1 MDKKVEQIS
10 NILGIPKSE
19 VCLVLYTYLSTVLE
33 DLLINK
39 RAMTMF
45 GELVMDENNS
55 IVFKNNK
62 FEFDNE
68 LFSKKDMRSLLQV
81 VENGPGSKIF

>member
-10 NILGIPKSE
+10 NILGIPKPE

-81 VENGPGSKIF
+81 VENGPGSKVF

>member
-10 NILGIPKSE
+10 ELLGIPKAE
-19 VCLVLYTYLSTVLE
+19 VCLVLYSYLSTILE

-45 GELVMDENNS
+45 GELIFDEHNN
-55 IVFKNNK
+55 ITFKNNK

-68 LFSKKDMRSLLQV
+68 LFAKKDMRSLLQV
-81 VENGPGSKIF
+81 VENGPGSKVF

>member
-10 NILGIPKSE
+10 NILGIPNPE

-81 VENGPGSKIF
+81 VENGPGSKVF

>member
-10 NILGIPKSE
+10 ELLGLPKTE
-19 VCLVLYTYLSTVLE
+19 VCLVLYSYLSYILE
-33 DLLINK
+33 DLVVNK
-39 RAMTMF
+39 HAMTMF
-45 GELVMDENNS
+45 GELIMDDNNN
-55 IVFKNNK
+55 ITFKHNK